1 MLPPGSHLCF
11 ILLFC
16 ALALLLQVHRYAWIL
31 QGLDTSREDHPPL
44 RRSLIIVSN
53 VMWYLVR
60 LCMALS
66 PHAVEVDFSL
76 GSQQE
81 HERQI
86 DMLKRKAV
94 ARRCTPLQPSPY
106 ASLCD
111 SA

>member
-1 MLPPGSHLCF
+1 M
-11 ILLFC
+11 FC

-76 GSQQE
+76 GSMRE
-81 HERQI
+81 HEI
-86 DMLKRKAV
+86 MIGKRKEA